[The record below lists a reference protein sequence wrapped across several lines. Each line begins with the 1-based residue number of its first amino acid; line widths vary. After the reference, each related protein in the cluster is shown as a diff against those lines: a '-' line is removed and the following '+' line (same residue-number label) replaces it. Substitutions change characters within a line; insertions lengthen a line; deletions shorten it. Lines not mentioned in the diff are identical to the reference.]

1 MLRCV
6 KSRNARGLGAGDS
19 GDRLRGLFRLFFRLR
34 RAEWSGVAGPE
45 MPVTPRAD
53 PELFRSP
60 RCAGRWILH
69 LHLRS
74 AALTADAVIGHRH
87 GRDSITVAAMPMPAV
102 VLAAGRSTRMGQPKA
117 LLPATRAGETFI
129 ERLVNAL
136 IAGGIDDV
144 VVVAGDVAAAIRTRL
159 GFRARVVAN
168 PDVDR
173 GRLSSIVVGLDVVD
187 RPGVLAVMI
196 APVDQPLV
204 SETTVGRLLTRGAGI
219 ARSCGRFVRDATGI
233 R

>member
-1 MLRCV
+1 
-6 KSRNARGLGAGDS
+6 
-19 GDRLRGLFRLFFRLR
+19 
-34 RAEWSGVAGPE
+34 
-45 MPVTPRAD
+45 
-53 PELFRSP
+53 
-60 RCAGRWILH
+60 
-69 LHLRS
+69 
-74 AALTADAVIGHRH
+74 
-87 GRDSITVAAMPMPAV
+87 MPAV

-129 ERLVNAL
+129 ERLVSTL

-173 GRLSSIVVGLDVVD
+173 GQLSSIVVGLDVVD

-204 SETTVGRLLTRGAGI
+204 SETTVRALADAWRRNRAPIVRPVREGRHGHPVIFDRAVFDELRTADLSKGARAVVHAHAENLVEI
-219 ARSCGRFVRDATGI
+219 AVDDDGAFANIDTPADYERWTGLKL
-233 R
+233 

>member
-1 MLRCV
+1 
-6 KSRNARGLGAGDS
+6 
-19 GDRLRGLFRLFFRLR
+19 
-34 RAEWSGVAGPE
+34 
-45 MPVTPRAD
+45 
-53 PELFRSP
+53 
-60 RCAGRWILH
+60 
-69 LHLRS
+69 
-74 AALTADAVIGHRH
+74 
-87 GRDSITVAAMPMPAV
+87 MPMPAV

-129 ERLVNAL
+129 ERLVSTL

-173 GRLSSIVVGLDVVD
+173 GQLSSIVVGLDVVD

-204 SETTVGRLLTRGAGI
+204 SETTVRALADAWRRNRAPIVRPVREGRHGHPVIFDRAVFDELRTADLSKGARAVVHAHAENLVEI
-219 ARSCGRFVRDATGI
+219 AVDDDGAFANIDTPADYERWTGLKL
-233 R
+233 